1 VTPLERFGCNQIENF
16 LERKCA
22 RMKKIVSTQSAPAAI
37 GPYSQGVW
45 SGELLFLSG
54 QIPINPENG
63 AMVEGDAAAQAEQV
77 LKNIGAILAS
87 QGLTFRDVV
96 KATVFST
103 DMGTFASVNEVYGRY
118 FKEEPPARSFVEVSA
133 LPKGAL
139 VEIEVVASRS

>member
-1 VTPLERFGCNQIENF
+1 VAQV
-16 LERKCA
+16 
-22 RMKKIVSTQSAPAAI
+22 KKIISTQNAPAAI

-45 SGELLFLSG
+45 SGDLLFLSG
-54 QIPINPENG
+54 QIPINPETG

-77 LKNIGAILAS
+77 LKNVGAILAS
-87 QGLTFRDVV
+87 QGLTFGNVV

-103 DMGTFASVNEVYGRY
+103 DMGTFSAVNEVYGRY

>member
-1 VTPLERFGCNQIENF
+1 
-16 LERKCA
+16 
-22 RMKKIVSTQSAPAAI
+22 MKKIISTQNAPAAI

-54 QIPINPENG
+54 QIPINPETG

-77 LKNIGAILAS
+77 LKNVGAILAS
-87 QGLTFRDVV
+87 QGLTFGNVV

-103 DMGTFASVNEVYGRY
+103 DMGTFSAVNEVYGRY

>member
-1 VTPLERFGCNQIENF
+1 
-16 LERKCA
+16 
-22 RMKKIVSTQSAPAAI
+22 MKKIISTQNAPAAI

-54 QIPINPENG
+54 QIPINPETG

-77 LKNIGAILAS
+77 LKNVGAILAS
-87 QGLTFRDVV
+87 QGLSFGNVV

-103 DMGTFASVNEVYGRY
+103 DMGTFSAVNEVYGRY

>member
-1 VTPLERFGCNQIENF
+1 
-16 LERKCA
+16 
-22 RMKKIVSTQSAPAAI
+22 MKKIISTQSAPAAI

-54 QIPINPENG
+54 QIPINPESG
-63 AMVEGDAAAQAEQV
+63 AMVDGDAAAQAEQV

-87 QGLTFRDVV
+87 QGLTFRNVV

-103 DMGTFASVNEVYGRY
+103 DMGTFAGVNEVYGRY

>member
-1 VTPLERFGCNQIENF
+1 V
-16 LERKCA
+16 
-22 RMKKIVSTQSAPAAI
+22 KKIISTQNAPAAI

-54 QIPINPENG
+54 QIPINPETG

-77 LKNIGAILAS
+77 LKNVGAILAS
-87 QGLTFRDVV
+87 QGLTFGNVV

-103 DMGTFASVNEVYGRY
+103 DMGTFSAVNEVYGRY

>member
-1 VTPLERFGCNQIENF
+1 
-16 LERKCA
+16 
-22 RMKKIVSTQSAPAAI
+22 MKKIISTPNAPAAI

-45 SGELLFLSG
+45 SGDLLFLSG
-54 QIPINPENG
+54 QIPINPETG
-63 AMVEGDAAAQAEQV
+63 TMVEGDAAAQAEQV

-87 QGLTFRDVV
+87 QGLSFREVV

-103 DMGTFASVNEVYGRY
+103 DMGTFAGVNEVYGRF
-118 FKEEPPARSFVEVSA
+118 FKEEPPARSFVEVAA